1 MDIAVRTDSV
11 IRLDHRPGHFHRGG
25 PDAGD
30 GLAGRGRRSGRIGPL
45 QGAHVRPVRTG
56 HLMQDP
62 VFAIGTNWWRSPS
75 GRCHR
80 PSTGAPSLALTC
92 IDWLAAGLSQ
102 ASGRALDEG
111 VYRDRFGRV
120 RLIESDPSYARMVN
134 RAFDKIRQAA
144 RGMPAVAIRMLDSL
158 TSIMEQTVSVEQ
170 RRTLARQAEMILHS
184 AEETVPDANDRH
196 DIALR
201 YQRVMNRLLDEDPVN
216 T

>member
-1 MDIAVRTDSV
+1 M
-11 IRLDHRPGHFHRGG
+11 
-25 PDAGD
+25 
-30 GLAGRGRRSGRIGPL
+30 
-45 QGAHVRPVRTG
+45 
-56 HLMQDP
+56 
-62 VFAIGTNWWRSPS
+62 
-75 GRCHR
+75 
-80 PSTGAPSLALTC
+80 
-92 IDWLAAGLSQ
+92 
-102 ASGRALDEG
+102 
-111 VYRDRFGRV
+111 

-170 RRTLARQAEMILHS
+170 RRTLARQAEMILHN